1 MYKDNFKGRCKMGR
15 NLETEYSKSE
25 LAKIDDLLKRCRI
38 LKVIDPWT
46 KEGFILNQEAREM
59 LIKKYSS
66 EITGQSNK
74 KEPELSVKI
83 HVDTKELDEAI
94 ENLNT
99 LKALPIA
106 FEVLTASVISLANQ
120 LDDIKA
126 TIKGNVIKV

>member
-1 MYKDNFKGRCKMGR
+1 MGR

-46 KEGFILNQEAREM
+46 TEGFILNQEAREM

>member
-1 MYKDNFKGRCKMGR
+1 MGR